1 MNVFNVFRRYLFYR
15 RSQYWPRETL
25 ESYQDQQ
32 LRRLIR
38 HAGKHVPYYRSLFAR
53 IGLVPADFRG
63 RRDLHKIPTLDKQT
77 VRTRKDELIAENSSS
92 FGVHKVSTSG
102 TTGTPLQ
109 LVLSDAAQVDFLASL
124 LRCYH
129 WTGYRFFRRTLS
141 LQSYYFEDR
150 DLIYNPFLNVL
161 RFDSCRLGP
170 TSAINAITTINRLK
184 PKFFMGFPFDLV
196 MLTRFAAEAGVKI
209 SPPESVL
216 CYGETL
222 STEKRRIL
230 ASELNCEVFDF
241 YSHHESVAMAAEC
254 PYGNKHL
261 ADDFGCHEILDEH
274 GAACADDGEGELIGT
289 GFSNYAMPL
298 IRYRTGDRVSLASAK
313 TACPCGRQLRPVRA
327 IAGKQTDYLET
338 PDGRVLSAVMS
349 HSIDE
354 AKGVVMSQ
362 CIQDSLDH
370 IVVNII
376 TDDTYTRHSEIALVN
391 GLRKRLG
398 HEITLDIER
407 VDRLEKSRGGKT
419 PFIVSKIGN
428 VAP

>member
-25 ESYQDQQ
+25 ELYQDEQ
-32 LRRLIR
+32 LRRLVR
-38 HAGKHVPYYRSLFAR
+38 HAGKHVPYYRSLFER
-53 IGLVPADFRG
+53 IGLAPTDFRG
-63 RRDLHKIPTLDKQT
+63 RLDLQKIPTLDKQT
-77 VRTRKDELIAENSSS
+77 VRTRKDELIAENSAS
-92 FGVHKVSTSG
+92 FGVNAVSTSG

-124 LRCYH
+124 LRCFH
-129 WTGYRFFRRTLS
+129 WSGYRFFMRTLS

-150 DLIYNPFLNVL
+150 DLMYNPFLNVL

-170 TSAINAITTINRLK
+170 ASAINAIATINRMK
-184 PKFFMGFPFDLV
+184 PNFFMGFPFDLV
-196 MLTRFAAEAGVKI
+196 MLTRFAAEAGKKI
-209 SPPESVL
+209 TPPKSVL

-222 STEKRRIL
+222 SAEKRRIL
-230 ASELNCEVFDF
+230 ESELKCKVFDF
-241 YSHHESVAMAAEC
+241 YSHHESVAMVAEC
-254 PYGNKHL
+254 PYGNKHIV
-261 ADDFGCHEILDEH
+261 DDFGYHEILDEH
-274 GAACADDGEGELIGT
+274 GTDCTEKGEGELIGT

-298 IRYRTGDRVSLASAK
+298 IRYRTGDRVFLASTKA
-313 TACPCGRQLRPVRA
+313 ACPCGRQLRTVRA

-338 PDGRVLSAVMS
+338 PDGRVLSTVMS

-370 IVVNII
+370 LVVNII
-376 TDDTYTRHSEIALVN
+376 TDDTYTRDSEIALVE

-398 HEITLDIER
+398 HEIALDIER
-407 VDRLEKSRGGKT
+407 VDQLEKSRGGKT
-419 PFIVSKIGN
+419 QFIISKIGKLS
-428 VAP
+428 P